1 MKFFN
6 LNTGK
11 MYDTHDDVPET
22 AKYAALQQWVPY
34 DPSVH
39 FINYPG
45 IANPN
50 PTLVADYIAAQRR
63 SQAPG
68 IEAVFT
74 IIPE

>member
-11 MYDTHDDVPET
+11 MHDTHDLVPET

-34 DPSVH
+34 GPRVH

-45 IANPN
+45 IADPN

-63 SQAPG
+63 SHAPR
-68 IEAVFT
+68 IEAVLT